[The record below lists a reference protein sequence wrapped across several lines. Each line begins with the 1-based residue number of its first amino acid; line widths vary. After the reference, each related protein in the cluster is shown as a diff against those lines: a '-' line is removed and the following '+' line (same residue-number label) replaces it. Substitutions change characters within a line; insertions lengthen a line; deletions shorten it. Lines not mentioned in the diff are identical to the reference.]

1 MTFDEAVI
9 SLSEAE
15 ELPAETLQWML
26 DHWDDMAA
34 PCRKLLHAA
43 VYGDDISERTQ
54 QALFYII
61 HVLGEKAETSSF
73 DDVCQLLADAENAEL
88 ILGDAVTL
96 TAPAILISMFDTNPA
111 HGALAKLQQLIE
123 DDDQDPILRGELLL
137 ALGYLA
143 RTGKVAE
150 SVVYSQYAALV
161 ADAGKEQHPDFL
173 LGWVQ
178 AVAAMGFTGLAS
190 RAEAIFK
197 SGAIDPDLMT
207 LAEFWDDLRASQA
220 DPKAMSVLAWDHIGP
235 LGSAI
240 EVLEWMEGG
249 DDPDEIFPETPPEPA
264 RNPLRDIGRN
274 DPCPCGSGKKYKK
287 CCLVAS

>member
-1 MTFDEAVI
+1 MTFDEAVLA
-9 SLSEAE
+9 LSEAE
-15 ELPAETLQWML
+15 ELPAATLQWML

-61 HVLGEKAETSSF
+61 HLLGEKAEKASF

-88 ILGDAVTL
+88 ILGDAVSFS
-96 TAPAILISMFDTNPA
+96 APAILISMFDTNPA

-150 SVVYSQYAALV
+150 PVVYNQFASLIGDLDDV
-161 ADAGKEQHPDFL
+161 HPDFL
-173 LGWVQ
+173 YGWVR
-178 AVAAMGFTGLAS
+178 AVAAMGFAGLAA

-197 SGAIDPDLMT
+197 SGAIDPDAYT
-207 LAEFWDDLRASQA
+207 VGEFWEDLRASQA
-220 DPKAMSVLAWDHIGP
+220 DPKAMSVLAWDNVGP

-240 EVLEWMEGG
+240 EMLRWMEEGE
-249 DDPDEIFPETPPEPA
+249 DPDDDLLEEPPAEPA